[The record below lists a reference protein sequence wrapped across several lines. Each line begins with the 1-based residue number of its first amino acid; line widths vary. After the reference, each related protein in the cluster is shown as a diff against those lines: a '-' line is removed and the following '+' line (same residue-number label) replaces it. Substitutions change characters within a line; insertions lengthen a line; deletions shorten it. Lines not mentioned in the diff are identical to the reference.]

1 MMRRPSLRTIVTL
14 IALVAA
20 FGAGMMVTSLGEPGG
35 SMSSRSDTS
44 SDASTTADRREVYA
58 PTVRSDPHFLAQQRR
73 NVELLERHC
82 ETSAE
87 MCAEARA
94 AREAFEKLREGD

>member
-1 MMRRPSLRTIVTL
+1 M
-14 IALVAA
+14 
-20 FGAGMMVTSLGEPGG
+20 
-35 SMSSRSDTS
+35 
-44 SDASTTADRREVYA
+44 
-58 PTVRSDPHFLAQQRR
+58 QRR

-94 AREAFEKLREGD
+94 AWEAFEKLREGD

>member
-20 FGAGMMVTSLGEPGG
+20 FGAGMMVTSLGMPGD
-35 SMSSRSDTS
+35 SLSSRSDTS

-58 PTVRSDPHFLAQQRR
+58 PTVRSDPHFLAEQRR

-87 MCAEARA
+87 MCAEAGA
-94 AREAFEKLREGD
+94 AREAFEELRAGD

>member
-20 FGAGMMVTSLGEPGG
+20 FGAGMMVTSLGRPGD
-35 SMSSRSDTS
+35 SLSSRSDDS
-44 SDASTTADRREVYA
+44 SDASTTADRREVYS
-58 PTVRSDPHFLAQQRR
+58 PTVRSDQYFLSQQRR

-82 ETSAE
+82 ETSAA

>member
-1 MMRRPSLRTIVTL
+1 MRRPSLRTIVTL
-14 IALVAA
+14 FAIVAA
-20 FGAGMMVTSLGEPGG
+20 FGAGMMVTSLGRPRD
-35 SMSSRSDTS
+35 SLSSRSNTS
-44 SDASTTADRREVYA
+44 SDASTTADRREVFS
-58 PTVRSDPHFLAQQRR
+58 PTVRSDPHFLSQQRR

-94 AREAFEKLREGD
+94 ARAVFEELREGD